1 MPSDYVPKRRLIF
14 NVTNAVNAEVT
25 TTEDHGY
32 ETGYVVRVNVPEAYG
47 MSLFAQ
53 AKIIVTGTTTFLTDI
68 DTSNQLP
75 FIPPV
80 FVPDGSGF
88 TNAQVVPIS
97 GVTDNIA

>member
-1 MPSDYVPKRRLIF
+1 MPSDFVPKRRLIF

-32 ETGYVVRVNVPEAYG
+32 ETGYVVRVNVPGSYG
-47 MSLFAQ
+47 MGLFAQ
-53 AKIIVTGTTTFLTDI
+53 TKIIVTGTTTFLTDI
-68 DTSNQLP
+68 DTTNQLP
-75 FIPPV
+75 FTPPV

-88 TNAQVVPIS
+88 TNAQVTVIS